1 MCGSQN
7 SISYNLG
14 LLPNF
19 TGKILEKIKCIPY
32 SAGNSRAKSKGK
44 SKRVKE
50 NVFETTKKKLEI
62 LILVNMILFIVK
74 CDGDVK
80 DLFGFKNYNFKR
92 NEWGHFEVIYNDK
105 AKPNALPRY

>member
-1 MCGSQN
+1 
-7 SISYNLG
+7 
-14 LLPNF
+14 
-19 TGKILEKIKCIPY
+19 
-32 SAGNSRAKSKGK
+32 
-44 SKRVKE
+44 
-50 NVFETTKKKLEI
+50 
-62 LILVNMILFIVK
+62 MILFIVK